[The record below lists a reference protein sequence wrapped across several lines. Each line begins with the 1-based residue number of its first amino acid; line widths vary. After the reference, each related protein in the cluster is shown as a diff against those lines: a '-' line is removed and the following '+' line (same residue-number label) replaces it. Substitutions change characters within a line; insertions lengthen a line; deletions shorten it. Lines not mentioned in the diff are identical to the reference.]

1 MIGAA
6 LGSAALILLALA
18 TLLRSRKRPVVT
30 GSEALIGAEGEAVS
44 WDGDEGRVRVQGEI
58 WRARADAP
66 LAAGKRIKVLKRDG
80 LILCV
85 EAT

>member
-1 MIGAA
+1 
-6 LGSAALILLALA
+6 LALA